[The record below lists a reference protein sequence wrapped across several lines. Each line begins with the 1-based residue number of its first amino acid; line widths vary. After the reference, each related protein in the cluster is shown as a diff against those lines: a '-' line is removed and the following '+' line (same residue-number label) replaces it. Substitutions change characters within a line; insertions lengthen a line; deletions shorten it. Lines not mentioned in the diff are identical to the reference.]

1 MVNKYAVVKWSFF
14 SSITQKQ
21 AIACFGIFSIACI
34 FSSITMP
41 SASYLE
47 VLISLFDGY
56 RLDGLNIPEFL
67 RYIILRL
74 TPIYL
79 IAFSFSAS
87 VERDSYF
94 RVRLYKCSE
103 WKKTIEYAALLVEAL
118 FLVLQIVTSL
128 AYFLSSP
135 LQGQSMTIYGDSL
148 IVLLLPLITFLETYM
163 SILLFFNVYFL
174 SKNSVFSF
182 LMLFFLY
189 LISAM
194 WSIPFYPFG
203 LSAWARI
210 QYLTPNLVTSFISAT
225 LVLFVAILI
234 LHQLLNV
241 SVKKFLLR

>member
-14 SSITQKQ
+14 SSVTQKQ
-21 AIACFGIFSIACI
+21 AIACFCVFSIACI

-41 SASYLE
+41 SISYLV
-47 VLISLFDGY
+47 VLLSLFDGY

-67 RYIILRL
+67 RYVILRL
-74 TPIYL
+74 APIYL
-79 IAFSFSAS
+79 ISFSFSAS
-87 VERDSYF
+87 IERDSYF

-118 FLVLQIVTSL
+118 FVVLQIVTSL
-128 AYFLSSP
+128 AYFFSSP
-135 LQGQSMTIYGDSL
+135 LQGQGMTIYGDNL
-148 IVLLLPLITFLETYM
+148 IVCVLPLITFLEIYM

-182 LMLFFLY
+182 LLLFFLY
-189 LISAM
+189 LISAI
-194 WSIPFYPFG
+194 WNIPFYPFG
-203 LSAWARI
+203 LSAWVRI
-210 QYLTPNLVTSFISAT
+210 QYLTPDLAASFISAA